1 MRKVGFV
8 IYPGYQPMGFAVTSP
23 FEIANAQAAEPVY
36 DIRML
41 SKHGGL
47 VRTSLGFHVS
57 TERFSEEPYDL
68 IVVCASME
76 DASPETI
83 EFIRHARAY
92 CRRIAATYHAA
103 FVLAEAG
110 VLDGRRATCHW
121 IRAGELRAR
130 YPNVRVDEDRIFIAD
145 GCRHDRWHRSCA
157 CSDRRGSRP
166 GSGAHCCA

>member
-57 TERFSEEPYDL
+57 TEPFSEEPYDL

-76 DASPETI
+76 DASPEPI
-83 EFIRHARAY
+83 EFIRHARAHF
-92 CRRIAATYHAA
+92 RRIAATCPPAV
-103 FVLAEAG
+103 VLAGAG
-110 VLDGRRATCHW
+110 LLAGRRATTHW
-121 IRAGELRAR
+121 IRAAELRAR
-130 YPNVRVDEDRIFIAD
+130 YPSFRGEDARSYLAD
-145 GCRHDRWHRSCA
+145 A
-157 CSDRRGSRP
+157 P
-166 GSGAHCCA
+166 L